1 MKNKT
6 KLKIVVVLGAGRV
19 GRAIALDLALDYKV
33 IALDTNKVSFPA
45 LKAGLPAVAGRIET
59 IRVNLAHFDS
69 RIERIVK
76 GGDLVVN
83 ALPGHLGFKTLKSV
97 VGLGKSVC
105 DISFFAEDPLTL
117 DKLARKN
124 QVTAVVDCGV
134 APGFSNMIAGFHAKR
149 MDLQN
154 FTCYVGGLPKI
165 RTWPYEYKAAWSPS
179 DVIEE
184 YTRPA
189 RMVEQGRKVSKPALS
204 EVEHLEFAGIGTLEA
219 FNTDGLRTLL
229 GTLPVPNMKEK
240 TLRYPGHSAY
250 MRALKETGFFNDK
263 PLKVGEKKIS
273 PRAVTSELLFPLWQ
287 LGERENEFTVMKV
300 ILAGKEKGKQKRYT
314 YLLYDER
321 DQKSGVS
328 SMARTTGYTCSAVA
342 RLILE
347 NKITEKGVIPPEF
360 LGMDSYLFNEVKN
373 YLAKKNIKLSVTES

>member
-1 MKNKT
+1 MKNKA
-6 KLKIVVVLGAGRV
+6 KLKTVVVLGVGRV
-19 GRAIALDLALDYKV
+19 GKAIAADLALDYRV
-33 IALDTNKVSFPA
+33 VALDAKKVSFPA
-45 LKAGLPAVAGRIET
+45 VRASRIQT
-59 IRVNLAHFDS
+59 MRVNLAHFDS
-69 RIERIVK
+69 RIKRIVK
-76 GGDLVVN
+76 SGDLVIN

-97 VGLGKSVC
+97 IGLHKSIC

-117 DKLARKN
+117 DQLARKN
-124 QVTAVVDCGV
+124 QVTAVIDCGV

-154 FTCYVGGLPKI
+154 FICYVGGLPKI

-204 EVEHLEFAGIGTLEA
+204 EVEYLEFTGIGTLEA

-229 GTLPVPNMKEK
+229 STLRAPDMKEK
-240 TLRYPGHSAY
+240 TLRYPGHSTY
-250 MRALKETGFFNDK
+250 MRALKETGFFNDE
-263 PLKVGEKKIS
+263 PLKIGRQKTS
-273 PRAVTSELLFPLWQ
+273 PRAVTSQLLFPLWQ
-287 LGERENEFTVMKV
+287 LGEREDEFTVMKV
-300 ILAGKEKGKQKRYT
+300 ILEGKEKRKHKRYT

-321 DQKSGVS
+321 DQESGFS
-328 SMARTTGYTCSAVA
+328 SMARTTGYTCAAVA

-347 NKITEKGVIPPEF
+347 NKITKKGVIPPEF
-360 LGMDSYLFNEVKN
+360 LGMDSYLFNAVKS
-373 YLAKKNIKLSVTES
+373 YLAKKNIKLSVTA